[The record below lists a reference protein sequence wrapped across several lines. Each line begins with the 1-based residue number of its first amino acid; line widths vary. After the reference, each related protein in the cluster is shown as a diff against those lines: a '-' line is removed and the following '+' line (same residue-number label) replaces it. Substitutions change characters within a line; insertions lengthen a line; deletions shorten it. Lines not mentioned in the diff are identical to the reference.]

1 MKKIL
6 FMLPVLAV
14 AFVSCNKDNRDE
26 LSGDDI
32 IQFKDPN
39 FLKALLA
46 VQEMDGIYDSAS
58 DEGSPYT
65 MDVDKNRDGQIS
77 VNEAAA
83 TKGVLVYLN
92 EIEDMSEIRYFS
104 SLKGLYCGSN
114 QLKTLD
120 VSNNTALTVLWCDY
134 NQLTSLNLSN
144 NTVLF
149 NVDCSGNKLTT
160 LDVSNNT
167 KLEALWCSGNPL
179 QTLTISESQRNA
191 SWLDDVKS
199 EYPNIEIIVK

>member
-6 FMLPVLAV
+6 FMLPILAV
-14 AFVSCNKDNRDE
+14 AFVSCNKDNGDE

-83 TKGVLVYLN
+83 TKGVLVYL
-92 EIEDMSEIRYFS
+92 
-104 SLKGLYCGSN
+104 
-114 QLKTLD
+114 TL
-120 VSNNTALTVLWCDY
+120 VS
-134 NQLTSLNLSN
+134 
-144 NTVLF
+144 
-149 NVDCSGNKLTT
+149 
-160 LDVSNNT
+160 T
-167 KLEALWCSGNPL
+167 K
-179 QTLTISESQRNA
+179 
-191 SWLDDVKS
+191 KS
-199 EYPNIEIIVK
+199 